1 MGDTRAVS
9 THDITCQEIVEIITD
24 FLEGALPVD
33 ERDLVERHLAMCT
46 WCQTYLDQM
55 QHTLTVAGR
64 LREDDV
70 PQPMLD
76 ALADAFVAH
85 RARPDEA

>member
-1 MGDTRAVS
+1 VG
-9 THDITCQEIVEIITD
+9 THDITCRELVEVVTD
-24 FLEGALPVD
+24 FLEGALPVE

-55 QHTLTVAGR
+55 QHALAVAGR

-70 PQPMLD
+70 PPPMLD
-76 ALADAFVAH
+76 ALVRAFRAQ
-85 RARPDEA
+85 RARPDGV